1 MVISGQPNDE
11 NQENQESMA
20 ASVEDASS
28 IDQDGGGGG
37 GGVKLTR
44 RARHKQQLQKTARR
58 SKENSLGHHQTH
70 QQASISQSPP
80 KTAEPSTRKRG
91 GLLDAEDVSDMRR
104 NMRQRQQ
111 SAEDAFA
118 LIQPAQSED
127 EEDAIRRYYGCDS

>member
-20 ASVEDASS
+20 ASVDEDASS
-28 IDQDGGGGG
+28 IDQDGC